1 MLKLENVSKLYAPS
15 QGLFN
20 TSISFKKG
28 EITGILGRNG
38 SGKSTLLKS
47 ILNLIPI
54 DSGIITYDDLPIEEQ
69 LEKIAYIT
77 EEGSYFPYMSAKAY
91 GKFLSSYYPSFSNS
105 QYMQLLERFEVPI
118 NNAIRNL
125 SKGQQLKVEIS
136 AGFAMNAKLIIL
148 DEPFTTLDIYA
159 KEDTIKLLIEQAK
172 DDVMIL
178 ITTHNIEEIET
189 VIDRCVVLDKEKIVE
204 DIMMDDLNEDG
215 KDLKTLLDAY
225 RPNK

>member
-20 TSISFKKG
+20 TSISLKKG

-189 VIDRCVVLDKEKIVE
+189 VIDRCVVLDKGKIVE

>member
-20 TSISFKKG
+20 TSLSFKKG

-189 VIDRCVVLDKEKIVE
+189 VIDRCVVLDKGKIVE

>member
-20 TSISFKKG
+20 TSISFKKR

-189 VIDRCVVLDKEKIVE
+189 VIDRCVVLDKGKIVE

>member
-189 VIDRCVVLDKEKIVE
+189 VIDRCVVLDKGKIVE
-204 DIMMDDLNEDG
+204 NIMMDDLNEDG

>member
-77 EEGSYFPYMSAKAY
+77 EEGSYFPYMSAKTY

-189 VIDRCVVLDKEKIVE
+189 VIDRCVVLDKGKIVE

>member
-69 LEKIAYIT
+69 LEKIPYIT

-189 VIDRCVVLDKEKIVE
+189 VIDRCVVLDKGKIVE

>member
-189 VIDRCVVLDKEKIVE
+189 VIDCCVVLDKGKIVE

>member
-1 MLKLENVSKLYAPS
+1 MLKLENVSKLYVPS
-15 QGLFN
+15 QGLNN
-20 TSISFKKG
+20 TSISFKEG

-54 DSGIITYDDLPIEEQ
+54 DSGIIKYNYLPIEEQ

-91 GKFLSSYYPSFSNS
+91 GKFLSSYYPSFSIN
-105 QYMQLLERFEVPI
+105 QYMQLLEKFEVPI
-118 NNAIRNL
+118 NNTIRNL

-159 KEDTIKLLIEQAK
+159 KEDTIRLLIEQAK
-172 DDVMIL
+172 DDVIIL

-189 VIDRCVVLDKEKIVE
+189 VIDRCVVLDKGKIVE

-215 KDLKTLLDAY
+215 KDLKTLLDTY